1 MVAKKV
7 PAIVADAIV
16 LWKGEPG
23 AIPAS
28 ADATF
33 PLVQPSRGLTPR
45 LPGNYGLHTWQ
56 FLVIQAHFNF
66 SPGSVA

>member
-16 LWKGEPG
+16 LWKWEPG

-33 PLVQPSRGLTPR
+33 PLVHQPFLEASFPPVQPSRGLTPR
-45 LPGNYGLHTWQ
+45 LPGNYGLQVW
-56 FLVIQAHFNF
+56 
-66 SPGSVA
+66 